1 MNVEMLKQLVNENEK
16 FIILIIG
23 PNGAGKSTLARELG
37 ELLNIKVVHIDR
49 IFWRSDWESVS
60 QKDLE
65 RNIEK
70 YLNKYRKLILDGDYL
85 FNIEQRLSYADA
97 VIWLKKPI
105 LECLWNVIKR
115 RFKYNNKVRPDMAA
129 GCIERLNI
137 NILFSILT
145 YYVKKAPIVEKMFV
159 SNDRV
164 HLIEF
169 Y

>member
-1 MNVEMLKQLVNENEK
+1 MPFCQTSKHELQ
-16 FIILIIG
+16 
-23 PNGAGKSTLARELG
+23 ARELG

-97 VIWLKKPI
+97 FTAFVLA
-105 LECLWNVIKR
+105 
-115 RFKYNNKVRPDMAA
+115 F
-129 GCIERLNI
+129 IEL
-137 NILFSILT
+137 L
-145 YYVKKAPIVEKMFV
+145 V
-159 SNDRV
+159 
-164 HLIEF
+164 
-169 Y
+169 

>member
-1 MNVEMLKQLVNENEK
+1 MLKQLVNENEK

-23 PNGAGKSTLARELG
+23 PNGAGKSTLAREL
-37 ELLNIKVVHIDR
+37 EKLLNIKVVHLDR
-49 IFWRSDWESVS
+49 VFWKSEWESIS

-65 RNIEK
+65 KNIEK
-70 YLNKYRKLILDGDYL
+70 YLNKYGKLILDGDYL

-105 LECLWNVIKR
+105 LKCLWNVIKR
-115 RFKYNNKVRPDMAA
+115 RFKYNNKVRPDMAE

-137 NILFSILT
+137 DILFSILT
-145 YYVKKAPIVEKMFV
+145 YYVKKAPVIKKILV
-159 SNDRV
+159 SNDKV
-164 HLIEF
+164 QLIEL

>member
-1 MNVEMLKQLVNENEK
+1 MNAEMLKQLVNENEK

-23 PNGAGKSTLARELG
+23 PNGSGKSTLARELG

-60 QKDLE
+60 RKDLE

-97 VIWLKKPI
+97 VIWLKNQYWSVCGM
-105 LECLWNVIKR
+105 L
-115 RFKYNNKVRPDMAA
+115 
-129 GCIERLNI
+129 
-137 NILFSILT
+137 
-145 YYVKKAPIVEKMFV
+145 
-159 SNDRV
+159 
-164 HLIEF
+164 
-169 Y
+169 